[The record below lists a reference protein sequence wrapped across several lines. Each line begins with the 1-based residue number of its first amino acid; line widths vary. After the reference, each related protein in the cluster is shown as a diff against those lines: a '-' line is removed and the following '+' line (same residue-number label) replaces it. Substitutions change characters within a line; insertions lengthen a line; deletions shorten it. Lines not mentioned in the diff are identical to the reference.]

1 MPYINA
7 KVQVLY
13 EDRES
18 ALSEGGVYTEYSMA
32 STASTSDLPTD
43 CRTGSFAYQ
52 QSSGKLYRFDN
63 NGTWGEVGA

>member
-1 MPYINA
+1 MPYIND

-32 STASTSDLPTD
+32 STATTSDLPTD

-52 QSSGKLYRFDN
+52 QSTGKLYRLDN
-63 NGTWGEVGA
+63 DGTWGEVGA